1 MGLIK
6 NEIDGITFSSMAVSN
21 DVDMLSDIFGKQ
33 SDLVNET
40 SKVFIEIQKATNC
53 VKEDYEEISS
63 VVTSVHTAKD
73 NVMNNIELISAAT
86 EEVTGNTQN
95 TAEVELQNLDTLAE
109 VEKGM
114 NVILEFMSSLKE

>member
-1 MGLIK
+1 
-6 NEIDGITFSSMAVSN
+6 MAVSN
-21 DVDMLSDIFGKQ
+21 DVAMLSDIFGKQ
-33 SDLVNET
+33 SDLVNKT
-40 SKVFIEIQKATNC
+40 SNIFIEIQKATNC

-63 VVTSVHTAKD
+63 VGTSVRTAKD
-73 NVMNNIELISAAT
+73 SVMNNIELISTAT
-86 EEVTGNTQN
+86 EEVTGNIQN

>member
-1 MGLIK
+1 MMLLCCQ
-6 NEIDGITFSSMAVSN
+6 VS
-21 DVDMLSDIFGKQ
+21 FGKQ

-40 SKVFIEIQKATNC
+40 SKIFIEIHKATNC

-63 VVTSVHTAKD
+63 VVTSVRTARD
-73 NVMNNIELISAAT
+73 SVMNNIELISTAI
-86 EEVTGNTQN
+86 EEVTGNIQN

-114 NVILEFMSSLKE
+114 NVISEFMSSLKE